1 MKRLLY
7 ETLISL
13 SLLLHC
19 AFLTQPQK
27 KQVENLMDSL
37 KKAIMN
43 GADE

>member
-13 SLLLHC
+13 SLLLHS
-19 AFLTQPQK
+19 AFLTQAQK
-27 KQVENLMDSL
+27 ANVENIMESL

-43 GADE
+43 GADN